1 MTEAFGLYA
10 LAGKVTSFVAP
21 LLVAF
26 ATDASGSQRVGV
38 TPILALFLVGLVL
51 MVWVRADGAQA
62 RRRQA

>member
-1 MTEAFGLYA
+1 M
-10 LAGKVTSFVAP
+10 TSFVAP

-51 MVWVRADGAQA
+51 MVWVRADGAEA

>member
-1 MTEAFGLYA
+1 MILQGQSSTPNN
-10 LAGKVTSFVAP
+10 TP

-51 MVWVRADGAQA
+51 MVWVRADGAEA
-62 RRRQA
+62 RRRQT